1 MNKAFRHIFWGGQKM
16 KKSLGYNLPL
26 KPHCFFHDISRYT
39 IHVSNIC
46 TLFFPFSEHCAPNI
60 KTVFHHN
67 FRMTKKDVL
76 PCNIDLQKR
85 RKENMNYKPNV
96 KSEFTC
102 IWSGA
107 SNTIRVEWKLN
118 CCFELFM
125 EWCWIMFGVDKI

>member
-1 MNKAFRHIFWGGQKM
+1 MNKAFRHFFGGRGQKM

-26 KPHCFFHDISRYT
+26 KPHFFHDSPRYP
-39 IHVSNIC
+39 IRVSNIF
-46 TLFFPFSEHCAPNI
+46 TLFFPFLEHCAPHTSRQYFI
-60 KTVFHHN
+60 TILEWQK
-67 FRMTKKDVL
+67 RDVL

-85 RKENMNYKPNV
+85 RKENMNYKRMLKVNSLV
-96 KSEFTC
+96 YDQ
-102 IWSGA
+102 A